1 MFTESAF
8 REHTSPKVIVWW
20 FYAYVLHFQKKN
32 TNIYLLDKCRNAFQ
46 KITQDPEAL
55 IIFVTEKM
63 DLPYQNKKNT
73 VLS

>member
-1 MFTESAF
+1 MFCIF
-8 REHTSPKVIVWW
+8 K
-20 FYAYVLHFQKKN
+20 KKN